1 VKFEQKLPFLIV
13 DRYLFFW
20 FRYIPRYTFSW
31 LVQPMWLVL
40 SMYTLLFP
48 SFNFKSYFCESNMN
62 LLFYIEFLHRAAD
75 LTLVP
80 SVAIGKDLEE
90 ARVTAG
96 EHKSSLSSCSWTLA
110 FLLCLWPCLDKLFPW
125 ALPNNLANAYAI
137 R

>member
-1 VKFEQKLPFLIV
+1 MQSAIDNIVMSIVLMVDFLFYI
-13 DRYLFFW
+13 W

-40 SMYTLLFP
+40 SMYNLLFS
-48 SFNFKSYFCESNMN
+48 SFNLESYFCESNMN

-80 SVAIGKDLEE
+80 SAAIARDLEE

-96 EHKSSLSSCSWTLA
+96 EHKPSLSNIDMIKHSSYTW
-110 FLLCLWPCLDKLFPW
+110 LCV
-125 ALPNNLANAYAI
+125 N
-137 R
+137 